1 MKLVTSPGT
10 RNLYSLP
17 LLQEFWPGVFPKPRE
32 SFALWEKVGLA
43 RPTDCALFLPTGE
56 SSKRQ
61 PPSPFR
67 SHEDSLIA
75 GQLAAAISV
84 CSQAWVQ
91 LPPSGLPPI
100 SISPVAPFRV
110 SKVPWES

>member
-1 MKLVTSPGT
+1 MYFPSPGN
-10 RNLYSLP
+10 RLP
-17 LLQEFWPGVFPKPRE
+17 CGRKW
-32 SFALWEKVGLA
+32 GLA
-43 RPTDCALFLPTGE
+43 RLMDCVLFLPTEE

-75 GQLAAAISV
+75 GQLAAGISV